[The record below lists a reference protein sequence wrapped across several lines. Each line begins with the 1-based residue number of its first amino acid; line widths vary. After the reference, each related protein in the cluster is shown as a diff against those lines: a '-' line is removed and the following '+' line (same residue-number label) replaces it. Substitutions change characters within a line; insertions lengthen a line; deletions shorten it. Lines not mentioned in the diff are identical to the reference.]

1 MQDAIAPA
9 GKRIKLMTGG
19 HRDHFSRNSIDNIL
33 PRLSLSVAPL
43 RNTRLTAAAGQYSQ
57 FPNLVDLY
65 GEFGTPNLGPE
76 RSNQATFAVEQFL
89 KERIR
94 IRVEAFDLQT
104 RRGIYSAASQFRAA
118 SPDGPILCPELGP
131 VFANSL
137 RGYTRGIEFM
147 VQRRSDNG
155 LTGWIAY
162 TLGYSRFTDATT
174 QLHFWGDYD
183 RRHTVNVFGSYIV
196 FKHYRRSRRT

>member
-1 MQDAIAPA
+1 
-9 GKRIKLMTGG
+9 
-19 HRDHFSRNSIDNIL
+19 
-33 PRLSLSVAPL
+33 
-43 RNTRLTAAAGQYSQ
+43 
-57 FPNLVDLY
+57 
-65 GEFGTPNLGPE
+65 
-76 RSNQATFAVEQFL
+76 
-89 KERIR
+89 
-94 IRVEAFDLQT
+94 
-104 RRGIYSAASQFRAA
+104 
-118 SPDGPILCPELGP
+118 
-131 VFANSL
+131 
-137 RGYTRGIEFM
+137 M